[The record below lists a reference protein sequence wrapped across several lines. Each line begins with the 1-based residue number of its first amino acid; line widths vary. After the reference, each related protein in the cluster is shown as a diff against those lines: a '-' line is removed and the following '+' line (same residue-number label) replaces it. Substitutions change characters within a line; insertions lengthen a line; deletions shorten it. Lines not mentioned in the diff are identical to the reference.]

1 MKRNIVIGILTESAP
16 LTATIERGLSRDERF
31 EVRALDLQRDD
42 LRTPDDID
50 VLLVSSA
57 LPATETLPLLGRS
70 WMSHRFPR
78 LFFVR
83 AGRPPGPEARLTTEC
98 SIELADV
105 ADAAAHHRRPIPA
118 RLTLRFLEP
127 ESGQGNAEA
136 VAVGR

>member
-1 MKRNIVIGILTESAP
+1 MKRNIIIGILTES
-16 LTATIERGLSRDERF
+16 TAVTAAIERELSQDERF

-42 LRTPDDID
+42 LRAPEGID

-57 LPATETLPLLGRS
+57 LPATDTLRLLGRS
-70 WMSHRFPR
+70 WMGHRFPR
-78 LFFVR
+78 LLFVR

-105 ADAAAHHRRPIPA
+105 ADAAAHHHRSIPA

-127 ESGQGNAEA
+127 ESGEGNAEA
-136 VAVGR
+136 VSVGR